1 MKGAEPT
8 MCSWAALLFPE
19 ELDSIWIFGSDNQ
32 TNLQTN
38 KQKYVCW
45 IHQHAFNSLTHPS
58 ACHPES
64 NLAMLDFLLVK
75 SGNVYIFPHLSQ
87 RDGER
92 ITETIT
98 IELFELF
105 TKSATGIP
113 MTISITIVV
122 WFKTTIWEAGSIDQ
136 CASLLHHFSSTWN
149 WLSLHSRVPY

>member
-1 MKGAEPT
+1 
-8 MCSWAALLFPE
+8 
-19 ELDSIWIFGSDNQ
+19 
-32 TNLQTN
+32 
-38 KQKYVCW
+38 
-45 IHQHAFNSLTHPS
+45 
-58 ACHPES
+58 
-64 NLAMLDFLLVK
+64 MLDFLLVK

-122 WFKTTIWEAGSIDQ
+122 WFKTTI
-136 CASLLHHFSSTWN
+136 
-149 WLSLHSRVPY
+149 